1 MLRGGV
7 ILITA
12 LFTVVFLK
20 KPLYKHNYIGCALVI
35 VGISLVG
42 ASKYIFPS
50 SSGSD
55 TDVINISI
63 SLLGLFY

>member
-7 ILITA
+7 ILVTA

-20 KPLYKHNYIGCALVI
+20 KKLYTHNYIGCALVI
-35 VGISLVG
+35 VGIGLVG

-50 SSGSD
+50 DSD
-55 TDVINISI
+55 DNTD
-63 SLLGLFY
+63 